1 MSLSFLFFYFLA
13 FLAGA
18 TFASSL
24 RGNSD
29 VDSVL
34 ASPSSIG
41 NGRDA
46 RDARDIHERPLPCAC
61 SPHWDC
67 HRNCGERCLK
77 YLRQEM
83 QIMDLAHCWDSVV
96 RLVISSYLVV
106 QVTGYLVGR
115 LLMFIFFFFEWQ
127 CIVESE
133 EQGKGHGECDCNCKS
148 VRQVANP

>member
-1 MSLSFLFFYFLA
+1 
-13 FLAGA
+13 
-18 TFASSL
+18 
-24 RGNSD
+24 
-29 VDSVL
+29 
-34 ASPSSIG
+34 
-41 NGRDA
+41 
-46 RDARDIHERPLPCAC
+46 
-61 SPHWDC
+61 
-67 HRNCGERCLK
+67 
-77 YLRQEM
+77 
-83 QIMDLAHCWDSVV
+83 MDLAHCWDSVV